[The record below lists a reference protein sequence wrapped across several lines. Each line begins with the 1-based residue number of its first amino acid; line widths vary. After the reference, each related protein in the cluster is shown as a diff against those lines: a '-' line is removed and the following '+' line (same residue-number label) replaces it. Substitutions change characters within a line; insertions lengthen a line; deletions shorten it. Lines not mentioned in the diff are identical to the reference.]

1 MNTNTS
7 PRRLTVRGQLV
18 LNFLWLALNL
28 PSAALIPIVVPT
40 QILLF
45 VAPGQVGNAQQV
57 TFLAWLSAL
66 GAIITLFIPPVVGL
80 LSDYTPGSLGRRRP
94 YIIIGFVIMLI
105 SVPVLIEASTIIL
118 LILGLG
124 ILLVGLNV
132 ITAGYQGLIPD
143 LVPNEQRGAASGYVG
158 FMTILGNVGS
168 LALAAWLFG
177 QVSLQSTAMNT
188 IRRGAILYYIST
200 IAILLLGVLVTVI
213 GVHEVPLAE
222 PHPLAQAEA
231 KIKFQFHT
239 WFVRN
244 WIKPWRDYNFTVVF
258 LTRFAVMMGLTLF
271 MTFIEYYLANVT
283 HATNFVQA
291 TATVAILALLG
302 AVFSALILGIFSDYV
317 KRAPLV
323 SVATLFMALAAF
335 AFVVFP
341 GGFPLW
347 PLGVVFGLGYGAYT
361 SVDWAL
367 SVDALPSI
375 ETAGKDLGLWSASAT
390 LPTVIAPLLGS
401 LIILL
406 IQGHAPTALGYRLIF
421 AFATL
426 FLILAAIGVL
436 FVRESKETTFE
447 PASFKQTERRLNLG
461 WKLAFQTHA
470 GKASGFLLF
479 WPFWEFVMHSIWHL
493 QPVPDAP
500 YNLLEIRL
508 ARFHGKPI
516 DLPDGTHIGKGD
528 PVIEIHFRN
537 QAFLEV
543 EENAPAW
550 RYMQIIGQNLAA
562 LAAWIQQPDFP
573 NDALAIYGVTLL
585 YRGAPRLGFTLRQP
599 PKNIHAYFERFF
611 MTGLLVL
618 YHRRGGLR
626 LLQGTTYGTYPQ
638 EAWMSRKVLLT
649 R

>member
-1 MNTNTS
+1 MNSNTS

-66 GAIITLFIPPVVGL
+66 GAVITLFIPPLIGL

-105 SVPVLIEASTIIL
+105 SIPVLIEANTIII
-118 LILGLG
+118 LIVGLG

-188 IRRGAILYYIST
+188 IRSGAILYYIST
-200 IAILLLGVLVTVI
+200 VAILLLGVLVTVI

-222 PHPLAQAEA
+222 PHPLAQAES
-231 KIKFQFHT
+231 KLKFQFRT

-291 TATVAILALLG
+291 TAAVAILALLG

-347 PLGVVFGLGYGAYT
+347 PLGVVFGLGYG
-361 SVDWAL
+361 
-367 SVDALPSI
+367 
-375 ETAGKDLGLWSASAT
+375 
-390 LPTVIAPLLGS
+390 
-401 LIILL
+401 
-406 IQGHAPTALGYRLIF
+406 
-421 AFATL
+421 
-426 FLILAAIGVL
+426 
-436 FVRESKETTFE
+436 
-447 PASFKQTERRLNLG
+447 
-461 WKLAFQTHA
+461 
-470 GKASGFLLF
+470 
-479 WPFWEFVMHSIWHL
+479 
-493 QPVPDAP
+493 
-500 YNLLEIRL
+500 
-508 ARFHGKPI
+508 
-516 DLPDGTHIGKGD
+516 
-528 PVIEIHFRN
+528 
-537 QAFLEV
+537 
-543 EENAPAW
+543 
-550 RYMQIIGQNLAA
+550 
-562 LAAWIQQPDFP
+562 
-573 NDALAIYGVTLL
+573 
-585 YRGAPRLGFTLRQP
+585 
-599 PKNIHAYFERFF
+599 
-611 MTGLLVL
+611 
-618 YHRRGGLR
+618 
-626 LLQGTTYGTYPQ
+626 
-638 EAWMSRKVLLT
+638 
-649 R
+649 